1 MIVWQKK
8 MIAVAI
14 SSVLLTGCLSSDD
27 DAVADA
33 GAAISVKERRSVTLS
48 GASAS
53 GEGSVSVAWTQVS
66 GPELTISAADT
77 LTPQISAPSVDVDSD
92 AVLRLTVTD
101 SEGQVAVDE
110 LTVSII
116 NNTLPQLTAQPA
128 AVAEKTAV
136 DITPALTD
144 DGEVALVTWQQTG
157 GPVVELSADTG
168 ATVSFTTPAVTETTS
183 LTFALGVADDDDEV
197 ADIELN
203 VVVEPNMVALT
214 LTGQV
219 IGVDFSGSTAVLS
232 GATEP
237 VSAEVDET
245 GAFNFDFELD
255 DDQLSN
261 VVSVQISATDNNRL
275 TYSAVYSGFSQPD
288 PETGVSFNDKVVS
301 QDLSAALADGSNTV
315 SVSAVSTALYAL
327 LVAANQGE
335 VPANIEQLVFVE
347 KTLDADELTEAAAV
361 VKILT
366 ENPDI
371 ELPEGV
377 TDITALLANV
387 EAYNT
392 IVQEIEAEQP
402 GLIADTVVE
411 IIEDPQLTP
420 PVTADAIAPVYYQT
434 FAAAPGFLSRGG
446 DQWQFNQEGTGSLSN
461 RSGSYAFS
469 WSVDE
474 FGDITVIYTEG
485 LISYTFSGV
494 AEGVGGLTAEQ
505 VSWLQADFIGQIQ
518 LERRTA
524 RSVLNRIGTGQQIDS
539 FNIEN
544 ETITRVIPIQT
555 SQGLVETEG
564 VSSVSNG
571 NYLMRKQVSEQYA
584 FSTEDMPGQWAITSF
599 YELELFNR
607 VESNFYLDT
616 LQFNAGGTG
625 VGLDTERTFSWQ
637 VSDGLLNVAFSDNTK
652 LEARIIDV
660 SGSDYQV
667 VVLAKDSNDEVIA
680 AQADY
685 GFKVQT
691 DLNVD
696 WITGADNYWQTMINS
711 WSKPSWDD
719 GRLLFCSGD
728 PQCEDPY
735 AYIAV
740 FGWQFLPEG
749 SGSQV
754 NKWFENSTL
763 PPAFEPDFGSL
774 TWAEQGDA
782 GLNLQYGIQQRNWTL
797 LKVEEG
803 ILGTRIY
810 VKEQASYP
818 EGLFIGNRIGMY
830 EQIPVSYWNDSVPQS
845 TTGTLTFSAKPTLK
859 TRTVVNPT
867 VNNADT
873 N

>member
-33 GAAISVKERRSVTLS
+33 GEAISVKERRSATLS

-53 GEGSVSVAWTQVS
+53 GEGSVSVVWTQVS

-77 LTPQISAPSVDVDSD
+77 LTPQITAPSVDADST

-101 SEGQVAVDE
+101 SEGQVAEDD
-110 LTVSII
+110 LTVNIT
-116 NNTLPQLTAQPA
+116 NNTLPQLTEQPA
-128 AVAEKTAV
+128 PVAEKTAV
-136 DITPALTD
+136 EITPALTD
-144 DGEVALVTWQQTG
+144 DGEIALVTWQQTA
-157 GPVVELSADTG
+157 GPAVELSADTG
-168 ATVSFTTPAVTETTS
+168 TTVSFTTPAVTETTT

-232 GATEP
+232 GAVEP
-237 VSAEVDET
+237 VNAEVDEA

-255 DDQLSN
+255 DDLLNN

-275 TYSAVYSGFSQPD
+275 TYSAVYSGFSQPE
-288 PETGVSFNDKVVS
+288 PETGVSFADKVVS
-301 QDLSAALADGSNTV
+301 QDLNATLADGSNTV

-327 LVAANQGE
+327 LVAANEGE

-366 ENPDI
+366 EYPDI
-371 ELPEGV
+371 ALPEGV
-377 TDITALLANV
+377 TDITALLVNV

-392 IVQEIEAEQP
+392 IVEEIEAEQP
-402 GLIADTVVE
+402 GLIANTVVE
-411 IIEDPQLTP
+411 IIEDPELTP

-434 FAAAPGFLSRGG
+434 FAAAPGFLSRSGE
-446 DQWQFNQEGTGSLSN
+446 QWQFNAD
-461 RSGSYAFS
+461 RSGSRSNRFGGADFN

-474 FGDITVIYTEG
+474 FGDITVIYTDG
-485 LISYTFSGV
+485 LRVTSFLGV
-494 AEGVGGLTAEQ
+494 AVGVGGLTQEQ
-505 VSWLQADFIGQIQ
+505 VNWLQADGYYQVQAEII
-518 LERRTA
+518 TT

-539 FNIEN
+539 FNIES
-544 ETITRVIPIQT
+544 ETLTQVLPIQT
-555 SQGLVETEG
+555 SQGLVDPTG
-564 VSSVSNG
+564 VTRVSNG

-584 FSTEDMPGQWAITSF
+584 FNEAEMPGIWAITSY
-599 YELELFNR
+599 YELEFFNGTR
-607 VESNFYLDT
+607 NDFYLDR
-616 LQFNAGGTG
+616 LQFATDGSGL
-625 VGLDTERTFSWQ
+625 GLDSARTFNWQ
-637 VSDGLLNVAFSDNTK
+637 VNDGLLNVQFSDDTE
-652 LEARIIDV
+652 LEARIIDA
-660 SGSDYQV
+660 SGSEYQIV
-667 VVLAKDSNDEVIA
+667 TITKDNADNVIA

-685 GFKVQT
+685 GFKVQA
-691 DLNVD
+691 DLQLD
-696 WITGADNYWQTMINS
+696 WITGDEHYWQTMINS
-711 WSKPSWDD
+711 WSKPSWDS

-728 PQCEDPY
+728 PLCEDPY
-735 AYIAV
+735 SYTAV
-740 FGWQFLPEG
+740 FGWQLLPEG

-754 NKWFENSTL
+754 SKWFDNPTL
-763 PPAFEPDFGSL
+763 PPAFEPNFDSL
-774 TWAEQGDA
+774 TWTEQGDA
-782 GLNLQYGIQQRNWTL
+782 GLSLQYGIQQRNWTL
-797 LKVEEG
+797 LKVEDG

-818 EGLFIGNRIGMY
+818 DGLFIGNRIGMY
-830 EQIPVSYWNDSVPQS
+830 EQIPVSYWNDSAPES
-845 TTGTLTFSAKPTLK
+845 MAEALTSSAKSKLK
-859 TRTVVNPT
+859 NRTVVNPT
-867 VNNADT
+867 VNNTDT